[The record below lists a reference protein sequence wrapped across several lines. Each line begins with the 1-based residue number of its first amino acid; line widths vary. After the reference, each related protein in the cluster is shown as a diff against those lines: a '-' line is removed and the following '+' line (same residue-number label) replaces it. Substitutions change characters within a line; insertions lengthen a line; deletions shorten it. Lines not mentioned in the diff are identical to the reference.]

1 MDAAGGAAR
10 MSEHWYALQVR
21 PRFER
26 HVQTHL
32 EDKGYEVFYPTYTS
46 TRQWSDRVKSLSFPL
61 FPGYVF
67 CRFNVHAR
75 LPILITPG
83 VNQVVGSGKTPIMVD
98 EGELAAIRRVM
109 QSGVAAQPW
118 PYLKVGET
126 VQIENGPLEGLT
138 GIVTRIKSSDRLVV
152 SVSLLMRSV
161 AVELDSHWIKPVQSA
176 PRTPDMT
183 TREHTAIAGPRAATL
198 HRTV

>member
-1 MDAAGGAAR
+1 

-83 VNQVVGSGKTPIMVD
+83 VNQVVGSGKTPITVD

-152 SVSLLMRSV
+152 SISLLMRSV
-161 AVELDSHWIKPVQSA
+161 AVELDTHWIKPVNS
-176 PRTPDMT
+176 PGRTPEIVS
-183 TREHTAIAGPRAATL
+183 REQTAIASPRTATL
-198 HRTV
+198 HRSV

>member
-1 MDAAGGAAR
+1 
-10 MSEHWYALQVR
+10 MSEQWYALHVR
-21 PRFER
+21 PRFEK

-83 VNQVVGSGKTPIMVD
+83 VNHVVGSGKTPITVD
-98 EGELAAIRRVM
+98 ETELTAIRRVM
-109 QSGVAAQPW
+109 ESGVAAQPW
-118 PYLKVGET
+118 PYLRVGET

-161 AVELDSHWIKPVQSA
+161 AVELDSLWIKPASSSSRTAENAAREQTVLAS
-176 PRTPDMT
+176 PRT
-183 TREHTAIAGPRAATL
+183 ATL
-198 HRTV
+198 NRS

>member
-1 MDAAGGAAR
+1 
-10 MSEHWYALQVR
+10 MSEHWYALHVR
-21 PRFER
+21 PRFEK

-83 VNQVVGSGKTPIMVD
+83 VNQVVGSGKTPITVD
-98 EGELAAIRRVM
+98 ERELAAIRRVM
-109 QSGVAAQPW
+109 ESGVAAQPW
-118 PYLKVGET
+118 PYLQVGET
-126 VQIENGPLEGLT
+126 VQIETGPLEGLT

-161 AVELDSHWIKPVQSA
+161 AVELDSHWIKPVASSSRGENQV
-176 PRTPDMT
+176 
-183 TREHTAIAGPRAATL
+183 REHSVVASPRAATL
-198 HRTV
+198 NRSC

>member
-1 MDAAGGAAR
+1 
-10 MSEHWYALQVR
+10 MSDHWYALHVR

-26 HVQTHL
+26 HVQMHL
-32 EDKGYEVFYPTYTS
+32 EDKGFEVFFPTYTA

-67 CRFNVHAR
+67 CRFDVHAR

-83 VNQVVGSGKTPIMVD
+83 VNQVVGAGKTPIMVD
-98 EGELAAIRRVM
+98 ETELTAIRRVM
-109 QSGVAAQPW
+109 ESGVAAQPW
-118 PYLKVGET
+118 PYLKVGES

-138 GIVTRIKSSDRLVV
+138 GIVTRIKNSCRLVV

-161 AVELDSHWIKPVQSA
+161 SVEIDRQWIKPVPAMHIPSA
-176 PRTPDMT
+176 GLVAEQTLATHPRSSVSLN
-183 TREHTAIAGPRAATL
+183 RL
-198 HRTV
+198 Q

>member
-1 MDAAGGAAR
+1 
-10 MSEHWYALQVR
+10 MSEQWYALHVR
-21 PRFER
+21 PRFEK

-32 EDKGYEVFYPTYTS
+32 EEKGYEVFYPTYTS

-83 VNQVVGSGKTPIMVD
+83 VNQVVGSGKTPITVD
-98 EGELAAIRRVM
+98 EAELTAIRRVM
-109 QSGVAAQPW
+109 ESGVAAQPW
-118 PYLKVGET
+118 PYLKIGET

-161 AVELDSHWIKPVQSA
+161 AVELDSHWIKPVSTSIRTTENIGREQTVVAS
-176 PRTPDMT
+176 PRT
-183 TREHTAIAGPRAATL
+183 ATL
-198 HRTV
+198 YRS

>member
-1 MDAAGGAAR
+1 
-10 MSEHWYALQVR
+10 MSEFWYALQVR
-21 PRFER
+21 PRFEK

-32 EDKGYEVFYPTYTS
+32 EDKGYEVFYPTFTT

-83 VNQVVGSGKTPIMVD
+83 VNQVVGAGKTPTVVD
-98 EGELAAIRRVM
+98 EAELSAIRRVM

-118 PYLKVGET
+118 PYLRVGET
-126 VQIENGPLEGLT
+126 VQIENGPLEGMT
-138 GIVTRIKSSDRLVV
+138 GIVTRIKNSCRLVV

-161 AVELDSHWIKPVQSA
+161 SVELDSHWIKPVSSPARPPEGVIPEQSVLA
-176 PRTPDMT
+176 R
-183 TREHTAIAGPRAATL
+183 PRAASL
-198 HRTV
+198 NRSW

>member
-1 MDAAGGAAR
+1 
-10 MSEHWYALQVR
+10 MSDSWYALQVR
-21 PRFER
+21 PRFEK

-32 EDKGYEVFYPTYTS
+32 EEKGYEVFYPTFTA

-83 VNQVVGSGKTPIMVD
+83 VNQVVGVGKTPVTVD
-98 EGELAAIRRVM
+98 EAELLAIRRVM
-109 QSGVAAQPW
+109 ESGVAAQPW
-118 PYLKVGET
+118 PYLKVGES
-126 VQIENGPLEGLT
+126 VQIENGPLEGMT
-138 GIVTRIKSSDRLVV
+138 GIVTRIKNSFRLVV

-161 AVELDSHWIKPVQSA
+161 SVELDSHWIKPTSLPA
-176 PRTPDMT
+176 RTPESLIKEQT
-183 TREHTAIAGPRAATL
+183 VLATA
-198 HRTV
+198 RTASLNRW

>member
-1 MDAAGGAAR
+1 
-10 MSEHWYALQVR
+10 MSESWYALQVR

-32 EDKGYEVFYPTYTS
+32 EEKGYEVFYPTFTS

-83 VNQVVGSGKTPIMVD
+83 VNQVVGVGKTPVTVD
-98 EGELAAIRRVM
+98 EAELMAIRRVM
-109 QSGVAAQPW
+109 ESGVAAQPW
-118 PYLKVGET
+118 PFLKVGET
-126 VQIENGPLEGLT
+126 VQIENGPLEGMT
-138 GIVTRIKSSDRLVV
+138 GIVTRIKNSFRLVV

-161 AVELDSHWIKPVQSA
+161 SVELDSHWIKPMPA
-176 PRTPDMT
+176 AARTPEALIKEQSMLANT
-183 TREHTAIAGPRAATL
+183 TRTASLNRSW
-198 HRTV
+198 

>member
-1 MDAAGGAAR
+1 
-10 MSEHWYALQVR
+10 MSEQWYALHVR
-21 PRFER
+21 PRFEK

-32 EDKGYEVFYPTYTS
+32 EEKGYEVFYPTYTS
-46 TRQWSDRVKSLSFPL
+46 TRQWSERVKSLSFPL

-83 VNQVVGSGKTPIMVD
+83 VNQVVGSGKTPITVD
-98 EGELAAIRRVM
+98 EAELAAIRRVM

-138 GIVTRIKSSDRLVV
+138 GIVTRLKSSERLVV

-161 AVELDSHWIKPVQSA
+161 AVELDSHWIKPVSSLVRTAENAREQTVLTS
-176 PRTPDMT
+176 PRT
-183 TREHTAIAGPRAATL
+183 ATL
-198 HRTV
+198 NRS

>member
-1 MDAAGGAAR
+1 
-10 MSEHWYALQVR
+10 MSEQWYALHVR
-21 PRFER
+21 PRFEK

-32 EDKGYEVFYPTYTS
+32 EEKGYQVFYPTYTS
-46 TRQWSDRVKSLSFPL
+46 TRQWSDRVKTLAFPL

-83 VNQVVGSGKTPIMVD
+83 VNQVVGSGKTPITVD
-98 EGELAAIRRVM
+98 EAELAAIRRVM
-109 QSGVAAQPW
+109 ESGLAAQPW
-118 PYLKVGET
+118 PYLKVGES

-161 AVELDSHWIKPVQSA
+161 AVELDSHWIKPVSSSI
-176 PRTPDMT
+176 RTT
-183 TREHTAIAGPRAATL
+183 ENAGREQTVLAGPRAATL
-198 HRTV
+198 NRS

>member
-1 MDAAGGAAR
+1 
-10 MSEHWYALQVR
+10 MSEHWYALHVR
-21 PRFER
+21 PRFEK

-32 EDKGYEVFYPTYTS
+32 EDKGYEVFYPTYIA

-109 QSGVAAQPW
+109 ESGVAAQPW

-161 AVELDSHWIKPVQSA
+161 AVELDRHWIKPLPSA
-176 PRTPDMT
+176 GRSPESVA
-183 TREHTAIAGPRAATL
+183 REHAAIAGPRAATL
-198 HRTV
+198 HRSL

>member
-1 MDAAGGAAR
+1 
-10 MSEHWYALQVR
+10 MSEQWYALHVR
-21 PRFER
+21 PRFEK

-83 VNQVVGSGKTPIMVD
+83 VNQVVGSGKTPITVD
-98 EGELAAIRRVM
+98 EAELAAIRRVM
-109 QSGVAAQPW
+109 ESGVAAQPW

-126 VQIENGPLEGLT
+126 VQIENGPLEGLM
-138 GIVTRIKSSDRLVV
+138 GIVTRIKSSERLVV

-161 AVELDSHWIKPVQSA
+161 AVELDSHWIKPMSSS
-176 PRTPDMT
+176 PRTPESVN
-183 TREHTAIAGPRAATL
+183 REQTVLAIPRTATL
-198 HRTV
+198 NRS

>member
-1 MDAAGGAAR
+1 
-10 MSEHWYALQVR
+10 MSEQWYALHVR
-21 PRFER
+21 PRFEK

-46 TRQWSDRVKSLSFPL
+46 TRQWSDRVKTLAFPL

-83 VNQVVGSGKTPIMVD
+83 VNQVVGSGKTPITVD
-98 EGELAAIRRVM
+98 EAELAAIRRVM
-109 QSGVAAQPW
+109 ESGLAAQPW
-118 PYLKVGET
+118 PYLKVGES

-161 AVELDSHWIKPVQSA
+161 AVELDSHWIKPVSSSN
-176 PRTPDMT
+176 RTT
-183 TREHTAIAGPRAATL
+183 ENAGREQTVLAGPRAATL
-198 HRTV
+198 NRS

>member
-1 MDAAGGAAR
+1 
-10 MSEHWYALQVR
+10 MSEHWYALHVR
-21 PRFER
+21 PRFEK

-32 EDKGYEVFYPTYTS
+32 EEKGYEVFYPTYTS

-83 VNQVVGSGKTPIMVD
+83 VNQVVGSGKTPITVD

-109 QSGVAAQPW
+109 ESGVAAQPW

-126 VQIENGPLEGLT
+126 VQIENGPLEGLM

-161 AVELDSHWIKPVQSA
+161 AVELDSRWIKPVSSSM
-176 PRTPDMT
+176 RTPESVP
-183 TREHTAIAGPRAATL
+183 REQTLISSPRAASL
-198 HRTV
+198 HRS

>member
-1 MDAAGGAAR
+1 
-10 MSEHWYALQVR
+10 MSEFWYALQVR
-21 PRFER
+21 PRFEK
-26 HVQTHL
+26 HVQMHL
-32 EDKGYEVFYPTYTS
+32 EDKGYEVFYPTFTT

-83 VNQVVGSGKTPIMVD
+83 VNQVVGAGKTPTVVD
-98 EGELAAIRRVM
+98 EAELSAIRRVM

-118 PYLKVGET
+118 PYLRVGET
-126 VQIENGPLEGLT
+126 VQIENGPLEGMT
-138 GIVTRIKSSDRLVV
+138 GIVTRIKNSCRLVV

-161 AVELDSHWIKPVQSA
+161 SVELDSHWIKPVSSPVRAPEGVITEQSVLA
-176 PRTPDMT
+176 S
-183 TREHTAIAGPRAATL
+183 PRAASL
-198 HRTV
+198 NRSW

>member
-1 MDAAGGAAR
+1 
-10 MSEHWYALQVR
+10 MSEQWYALHVR
-21 PRFER
+21 PRFEK

-46 TRQWSDRVKSLSFPL
+46 TRQWSDRVKTLAFPL

-83 VNQVVGSGKTPIMVD
+83 VNQVVGSGKTPITVD
-98 EGELAAIRRVM
+98 EAELAAIRRVM
-109 QSGVAAQPW
+109 ESGLAAQPW
-118 PYLKVGET
+118 PYLKVGES

-161 AVELDSHWIKPVQSA
+161 AVELDSHWIKPVSSSI
-176 PRTPDMT
+176 RTT
-183 TREHTAIAGPRAATL
+183 ENAGREQTVLAGPRAATL
-198 HRTV
+198 NRS

>member
-1 MDAAGGAAR
+1 
-10 MSEHWYALQVR
+10 MSEQWYALHVR
-21 PRFER
+21 PRFEK

-83 VNQVVGSGKTPIMVD
+83 VNQVVGSGKTPITVD
-98 EGELAAIRRVM
+98 EAELTAIRRVM
-109 QSGVAAQPW
+109 ESGVAAQPW

-126 VQIENGPLEGLT
+126 VQIENGPLEGLM
-138 GIVTRIKSSDRLVV
+138 GIVTRIKSSERLVV

-161 AVELDSHWIKPVQSA
+161 AVELDSHWIKPVSSSNRTPESVAREQTVLSS
-176 PRTPDMT
+176 PRT
-183 TREHTAIAGPRAATL
+183 ATL
-198 HRTV
+198 NRS

>member
-1 MDAAGGAAR
+1 
-10 MSEHWYALQVR
+10 MSEHWYALHVR
-21 PRFER
+21 PRFEK

-83 VNQVVGSGKTPIMVD
+83 VNQVVGSGKTPITVD

-109 QSGVAAQPW
+109 ESGVAAQPW

-161 AVELDSHWIKPVQSA
+161 AVELDSHWIKPLSPA
-176 PRTPDMT
+176 GRTPDSIS
-183 TREHTAIAGPRAATL
+183 REQAAIVGPRTATL
-198 HRTV
+198 RSS

>member
-1 MDAAGGAAR
+1 
-10 MSEHWYALQVR
+10 MSEHWYALHVR

-32 EDKGYEVFYPTYTS
+32 EDKGYEVFYPTYTA

-98 EGELAAIRRVM
+98 EGELASIRRVM
-109 QSGVAAQPW
+109 ESGVAAQPW

-161 AVELDSHWIKPVQSA
+161 AVELDRHWIKPLPSA
-176 PRTPDMT
+176 GRSPESVA
-183 TREHTAIAGPRAATL
+183 REHAAIAGPRAATL
-198 HRTV
+198 HRSL